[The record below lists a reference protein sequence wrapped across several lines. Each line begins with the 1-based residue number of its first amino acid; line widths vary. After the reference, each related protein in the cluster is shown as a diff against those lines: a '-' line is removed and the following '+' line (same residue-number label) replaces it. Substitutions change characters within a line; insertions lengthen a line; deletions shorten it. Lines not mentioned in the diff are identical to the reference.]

1 MQPTAAANHLLLL
14 LLSAVLH
21 VATGGDGGGGDGL
34 KVIVDDNG
42 CPGLCVCKWRKGK
55 ETVSCRNTGY
65 TKMPTMRHSGTQ
77 VGIEIYIKYK
87 SSLPSLCTL
96 LST

>member
-21 VATGGDGGGGDGL
+21 VATGGDGGGGGDGL
-34 KVIVDDNG
+34 KVEVDDNG

-77 VGIEIYIKYK
+77 VG
-87 SSLPSLCTL
+87 TGD
-96 LST
+96 